1 MRPRDPDAARRDSL
15 HAASLDCLTH
25 ERGPATD
32 DVTPTFPRIR
42 ALALAA
48 LVTAALPTAGAAP
61 AADPTAEREAAV
73 LLAREGRHAEAIV
86 RLEALRAA
94 HPGAR
99 PVAWDLAVILHWA
112 GRDAEAVQVL
122 RAAGFAD
129 APDYALMA
137 AARAAR
143 NTQDHATAEALL
155 ALGARRFPAQ
165 RDFRTLRALVLID
178 AGRRDEARAE
188 LDRLARAAPR
198 DVEIWLARAYLAESE
213 GDAMRAL
220 TAYQRALDVAP
231 GNRTAARGRI
241 LTLAALGAPERA
253 TELAGASP
261 GLLDDGERQRVA
273 GAKAAAWVRFGPLPT
288 TDPAHRFDA
297 TDRALALL
305 DAQRGDLAGDALL
318 RNRYDT
324 LVALHD
330 RRRMPEAV
338 ALYEALLAEGAAPP
352 GYVRNAA
359 AAAYLYQRRPEEALA
374 LYDGVLAESPRDLDA
389 RYGRFYAL
397 IDLERHRE
405 AYAQVDAIVADE
417 AIWVRYA
424 DSPAKNDN
432 PRRLA
437 AEVTAGMARFYGDQL
452 GESWG
457 RVEPLRAGAPANAWL
472 QESASEVAL
481 ARDWPYRALDL
492 ARTGRALDPRSSG
505 LRLREANALYALQD
519 YEAAGAGFASLHA
532 ERPEDQG
539 VRRAWRDWQSH
550 NRRELRVGVE
560 LGRSA
565 GPEIDGPSHA
575 FSVDVYSQPL
585 DAHWRLKGAFRY
597 ADAVVLEGLGLGFEE
612 GLGRTGT
619 AYHRR
624 AAAGVEYRGPGVVAL
639 GEVSANNG
647 SESGPGALAAVDWR
661 LGDHWTVGAT
671 GQIFSTLTPLR
682 ALENG
687 VTANT
692 LELRGGYAWDEGRG
706 IAAMLRG
713 VDFSDDNERVEGSLR
728 GWQKLLDEPGFDIR
742 GELGVFASTSSRQ
755 DVPYYSPE
763 HDLSAEL
770 GLSFQH
776 LGWYVEAGYDAAP
789 VGRVAYTQRWR
800 YDPDFALEYGVAWG
814 RPVYDGQRE
823 TETAFVL
830 AMTLRF

>member
-1 MRPRDPDAARRDSL
+1 MAAGIALLAMPSGS
-15 HAASLDCLTH
+15 AS
-25 ERGPATD
+25 G
-32 DVTPTFPRIR
+32 V
-42 ALALAA
+42 
-48 LVTAALPTAGAAP
+48 P
-61 AADPTAEREAAV
+61 AADPTAERESAV
-73 LLAREGRHAEAIV
+73 LLAREGRHAEAIAQL
-86 RLEALRAA
+86 RALRAA
-94 HPGAR
+94 HPGAK

-122 RAAGFAD
+122 RSAGVAD

-143 NTQDHATAEALL
+143 NTRDYATAEALL
-155 ALGARRFPAQ
+155 AEGTRRFPAQ

-178 AGRRDEARAE
+178 LGRRDEARME
-188 LDRLARAAPR
+188 LDRLGRTAPR
-198 DVEIWLARAYLAESE
+198 DVEVWLARAYLAESG
-213 GDAMRAL
+213 GDTMGAL
-220 TAYQRALDVAP
+220 RAYQRALDEAP
-231 GNRTAARGRI
+231 GNRTAERGRI
-241 LTLAALGAPERA
+241 LALAELGAPERA

-261 GLLDDGERQRVA
+261 DLLDDSERQRVA
-273 GAKAAAWVRFGPLPT
+273 GAKAAAWVRYGPLPT
-288 TDPAHRFDA
+288 ADPARRFEA
-297 TDRALALL
+297 TDKALALL
-305 DAQRGDLAGDALL
+305 DAQRADLSGEALR

-330 RRRMPEAV
+330 RRRMAEAV
-338 ALYEALLAEGAAPP
+338 ALYETLLAEGAAPP
-352 GYVRNAA
+352 GYVRSAA
-359 AAAYLYQRRPEEALA
+359 AAAYLHERRPEEALA

-397 IDLERHRE
+397 VDLERHRE
-405 AYAQVDAIVADE
+405 AYAQADAIVADE

-424 DSPAKNDN
+424 DSPAQNDN

-437 AEVTAGMARFYGDQL
+437 ADVTAGMARFYGNQL
-452 GESWG
+452 GDAWG
-457 RVEPLRAGAPANAWL
+457 RVDPLRAGAPANAWL
-472 QESASEVAL
+472 QESAAEVAL
-481 ARDWPYRALDL
+481 ARDWPHHALDL
-492 ARTGRALDPRSSG
+492 ARTGRALDPRSTG
-505 LRLREANALYALQD
+505 LRLREANALYALKD
-519 YEAAGAGFASLHA
+519 YEAAGPAFESLYH

-575 FSVDVYSQPL
+575 YSVEVYSQPL
-585 DAHWRLKGAFRY
+585 DTHWRLKGAFRY
-597 ADAVVLEGLGLGFEE
+597 EDAVVLEGLGLGFEE
-612 GLGRTGT
+612 GLGRSGT
-619 AYHRR
+619 AYRRR
-624 AAAGVEYRGPGVVAL
+624 AAAGVEYRAPGVVAL

-647 SESGPGALAAVDWR
+647 SESGAGALAAVDWR
-661 LGDHWTVGAT
+661 LDDRWTVGAT
-671 GQIFSTLTPLR
+671 GQVFSTLTPLR

-713 VDFSDDNERVEGSLR
+713 FDFSDDNERIEGSLR
-728 GWQKLLDEPGFDIR
+728 GWQKLLDEPGFDVK

-770 GLSFQH
+770 GLNFQH
-776 LGWYVEAGYDAAP
+776 LAWRRYDWSFAHELTLTGGYYFQAGYDAAP

-800 YDPDFALEYGVAWG
+800 YDPDFALEYGVGWG

-823 TETAFVL
+823 TETSFVL